1 MEESI
6 PVDTL
11 GATSTQYRFATAG
24 RYTGQVS
31 LVTQPRLCKECIQNQ
46 ACKIQELNSF
56 EPLKESDFQAEL
68 DIYKQQLDVKY
79 KLCLACHDI
88 VIQHLKKQAV
98 DLKTFL
104 LGNHLQQSKSTPT
117 KLLIKSSS
125 CESSLLLLAHVTCVL
140 LASVL
145 VCSESITDKHG
156 DLTCICDEIVW
167 LQNIHP
173 KNERASFSS
182 FGDTNA
188 TSMGKQLVLYMY
200 FSILVKVV
208 LRSFCERGWKLLLN
222 VSSLTKGQL
231 LHISLLCLFVNVAI
245 FVKRKTRVS
254 VMILLSWLSLSI
266 LRCWEAFWWK
276 VDVKWRFAALL
287 LCWCLEASVF
297 LFSLLS
303 YSRARRTRKKRR
315 SFYQSKPTLASR
327 EKCHSSESEIK
338 NSNYEQ
344 SSQSRSEA
352 FESLDNNLNGLTLG
366 LPTRRQNGYST
377 HVGCFWGQTVH
388 GNSKESPLVSMHE
401 RPLIVPATLQYSGL
415 RHRGVACEQVSQS
428 FGIKSCAFSSDEDS
442 CSDSVNE
449 EPLKQ
454 NPPISKAKHTRLGSD
469 KRSTKKKW
477 FAMPSKREARFV
489 TARTFLLISSL
500 LLNFYFL
507 ILFTEWPA
515 RLLRC
520 LMKIT
525 AV

>member
-1 MEESI
+1 MEESV

-31 LVTQPRLCKECIQNQ
+31 LVTQPRLCKDCNQNQ
-46 ACKIQELNSF
+46 AYKIQELNSF

-125 CESSLLLLAHVTCVL
+125 CESSLLLLAHLTCVI
-140 LASVL
+140 LASLL

-222 VSSLTKGQL
+222 VTSLTKGQL
-231 LHISLLCLFVNVAI
+231 LHISLLCLFVNAAI

-254 VMILLSWLSLSI
+254 VMIMLSWLSLSI

-315 SFYQSKPTLASR
+315 SFYQSKPTLANR

-338 NSNYEQ
+338 NLYYEQ

-366 LPTRRQNGYST
+366 LPTRRQNGFST
-377 HVGCFWGQTVH
+377 HFG
-388 GNSKESPLVSMHE
+388 
-401 RPLIVPATLQYSGL
+401 
-415 RHRGVACEQVSQS
+415 SQS

-454 NPPISKAKHTRLGSD
+454 NPPINKAKHTRLGSD

-477 FAMPSKREARFV
+477 FPMPSKKEARFAR

-525 AV
+525 AL

>member
-31 LVTQPRLCKECIQNQ
+31 LVTQPRLCKECNQNQ
-46 ACKIQELNSF
+46 TCKIQELNSF

-68 DIYKQQLDVKY
+68 DVYKQQLDVKY

-156 DLTCICDEIVW
+156 DLICDEIVW

-173 KNERASFSS
+173 RNERASFSS

-388 GNSKESPLVSMHE
+388 GNSKESSLVSMHE

-454 NPPISKAKHTRLGSD
+454 NPPINKAKHTRLGSD